1 MLGFN
6 LNHISIKG
14 PWYTGIVNAC
24 GKKLCKGTLWSLINC
39 DAYDFKQLM
48 KIWWA
53 FKTDYLVA
61 WSPGAFGNIGYPS
74 ETHLKRKSREISF
87 AHNNRIKVQSFWS
100 FVWGTEVSLPCS
112 VIGRPRNKLRANEIS
127 RDLCLG
133 CVSADIPH
141 YTRTLGHG
149 VKEMALSIRNSFT
162 GNLHFLTFNEPE

>member
-1 MLGFN
+1 MLKIRRPLGRLIFNMGITIPGKTIFLIEMAPWLLASPRHPWIWHWLYWACDYLSMLGFN

-24 GKKLCKGTLWSLINC
+24 GKILCNGTLWSLING

-87 AHNNRIKVQSFWS
+87 AHNNRIK
-100 FVWGTEVSLPCS
+100 S
-112 VIGRPRNKLRANEIS
+112 VIVLKFCTGYGCITAM
-127 RDLCLG
+127 LCDW
-133 CVSADIPH
+133 STA
-141 YTRTLGHG
+141 
-149 VKEMALSIRNSFT
+149 K
-162 GNLHFLTFNEPE
+162 